1 MAAAHHEL
9 GNLNVIL
16 DRNRIQNDDFCEAQM
31 RMFDIPA
38 KWKAFGWN
46 VKEIDGHN
54 MDEVVEGMNYLSNT
68 NDGPSILI
76 AHTVKGHGV
85 SFMADNP
92 AFHGAAPNDEQYAQ
106 AMAELGEV
114 VA

>member
-1 MAAAHHEL
+1 MGSEMC
-9 GNLNVIL
+9 IR
-16 DRNRIQNDDFCEAQM
+16 D
-31 RMFDIPA
+31 
-38 KWKAFGWN
+38 
-46 VKEIDGHN
+46 
-54 MDEVVEGMNYLSNT
+54 S
-68 NDGPSILI
+68 

>member
-1 MAAAHHEL
+1 MAATHHEL

-31 RMFDIPA
+31 QCLTSLQNGRLLDGTSKRSTATTWTRSLAVIPL
-38 KWKAFGWN
+38 
-46 VKEIDGHN
+46 IDNG
-54 MDEVVEGMNYLSNT
+54 
-68 NDGPSILI
+68 GPSILM